1 MHEVEIYHAKYGH
14 SGIKNKEVM
23 TVLVT
28 LGAVGCGVNRVKRGI
43 KRGGG

>member
-23 TVLVT
+23 TAIVI
-28 LGAVGCGVNRVKRGI
+28 LGGKRVRG
-43 KRGGG
+43 K